1 MSIGLFGLLLI
12 AGALGALARARL
24 GERFNGRIALG
35 TLIANVAA
43 SLVLGLTS
51 GWLEQGHWQ
60 GTEIWNNP
68 AAVAL
73 QVGLLGALSTWSSLA
88 NDIATHLRAKQT
100 SDAATVLA
108 LNLALG
114 IGAAW
119 LGLRLALSLG

>member
-1 MSIGLFGLLLI
+1 MSLGLLLFLLI
-12 AGALGALARARL
+12 AGALGALGRAAL

-51 GWLEQGHWQ
+51 GWLEAGHWQ
-60 GTEIWNNP
+60 GTQLWNNP
-68 AAVAL
+68 AAVAI
-73 QVGLLGALSTWSSLA
+73 QVGFLGALSTWSSLA

-108 LNLALG
+108 LNLVLG

-119 LGLRLALSLG
+119 IGLRLAYALG